1 MIELCGGLL
10 FRDGKVLMFEEEE
23 DKLSVPQTEG
33 EHGELSADAAERIS
47 EELTGCEC
55 ETYKYRGGLKAT
67 FEDGDETV
75 VWQPFVVEAP
85 EDAEPDGQWVD
96 PEELDEDDV
105 VEPLDQVLEDVADLA

>member
-1 MIELCGGLL
+1 MIELCGGLV

-33 EHGELSADAAERIS
+33 KHGELSADAAERIS
-47 EELTGCEC
+47 EELAGCEC
-55 ETYKYRGGLKAT
+55 ETYKYRSGLKAT

-75 VWQPFVVEAP
+75 VWQPFVVETS